1 MSINKKTRQL
11 LSLTALQIFATL
23 LVLTFLMP
31 TLWMISSSFKSSTEI
46 FVVPIKWIPDSLRWK
61 NYVDAF
67 TQPALPMWDFIK
79 NTVMVVTVSL
89 LGTMVSSVMVAYS
102 FARLQWPGRRL
113 FFGIMIA
120 TLMLP
125 GIITLIPRFI
135 MFKDFGWINLT
146 IPIID
151 VYFPWLPLV
160 VPPWFAGTGL
170 YVFLMYQF
178 MRGIPDELD
187 EAAKMDGANRVQIL
201 TRILLPLCKPVLATI
216 AVFGLIQYY
225 NEFMEPL
232 IYLSKLDSWVLALG
246 IRAFNDTNVQ
256 NWELVFSASV
266 VMLIPVL
273 VLFIVAQRYFVQG
286 IAMTGFGGR

>member
-11 LSLTALQIFATL
+11 LSFTALQIFATL

-187 EAAKMDGANRVQIL
+187 EAAKMDGANRLQIL

>member
-146 IPIID
+146 IPIIN

-187 EAAKMDGANRVQIL
+187 EAAKMDGANRLQIL

>member
-187 EAAKMDGANRVQIL
+187 EAAKMDGANRLQIL

>member
-102 FARLQWPGRRL
+102 FARLLWPGRRL

-187 EAAKMDGANRVQIL
+187 EAAKMDGANRLQIL

>member
-11 LSLTALQIFATL
+11 LSFTALQIFATL

-61 NYVDAF
+61 NYIDAF

-89 LGTMVSSVMVAYS
+89 LGTIVSSVMVAYS

-187 EAAKMDGANRVQIL
+187 EAAKMDGANRLQIL

>member
-1 MSINKKTRQL
+1 
-11 LSLTALQIFATL
+11 
-23 LVLTFLMP
+23 
-31 TLWMISSSFKSSTEI
+31 
-46 FVVPIKWIPDSLRWK
+46 
-61 NYVDAF
+61 
-67 TQPALPMWDFIK
+67 
-79 NTVMVVTVSL
+79 
-89 LGTMVSSVMVAYS
+89 
-102 FARLQWPGRRL
+102 
-113 FFGIMIA
+113 
-120 TLMLP
+120 
-125 GIITLIPRFI
+125 
-135 MFKDFGWINLT
+135 
-146 IPIID
+146 
-151 VYFPWLPLV
+151 
-160 VPPWFAGTGL
+160 
-170 YVFLMYQF
+170 MYQF

-187 EAAKMDGANRVQIL
+187 EAAKMDGANRLQIL

>member
-1 MSINKKTRQL
+1 
-11 LSLTALQIFATL
+11 
-23 LVLTFLMP
+23 
-31 TLWMISSSFKSSTEI
+31 
-46 FVVPIKWIPDSLRWK
+46 
-61 NYVDAF
+61 
-67 TQPALPMWDFIK
+67 
-79 NTVMVVTVSL
+79 MVVTVSL
-89 LGTMVSSVMVAYS
+89 LGTIVSSVMVAYS

-146 IPIID
+146 IPIIN

-187 EAAKMDGANRVQIL
+187 EAAKMDGANRLQIL

>member
-11 LSLTALQIFATL
+11 LSFTALQIFATL

-61 NYVDAF
+61 NYIDAF

-89 LGTMVSSVMVAYS
+89 LGTIVSSVMVAYS

>member
-61 NYVDAF
+61 NYIDAF

-89 LGTMVSSVMVAYS
+89 LGTIVSSVMVAYS

-146 IPIID
+146 IPIIN

-187 EAAKMDGANRVQIL
+187 EAAKMDGANRLQIL

>member
-11 LSLTALQIFATL
+11 LGLTALQIFATL

-146 IPIID
+146 IPVID

-187 EAAKMDGANRVQIL
+187 EAAKMDGANRLQIL

>member
-1 MSINKKTRQL
+1 
-11 LSLTALQIFATL
+11 
-23 LVLTFLMP
+23 
-31 TLWMISSSFKSSTEI
+31 MISSSFKSSTEI

-61 NYVDAF
+61 NYIDAF

-89 LGTMVSSVMVAYS
+89 LGTIVSSVMVAYS

-146 IPIID
+146 IPIIN

-187 EAAKMDGANRVQIL
+187 EAAKMDGANRLQIL